1 MPLIGLGFVSAVVIA
16 SQCQDRIYKH
26 LSKIN
31 GDKGQ
36 PEYRVCSGCSIKFS
50 LTILYAA
57 GTDSNRHVYHAN
69 RIIYFCKCNAFSFFY
84 ALITVLKGWT
94 AHAEVHWMGP
104 FVGQAVMGIGL
115 MLAFNTIQNLL
126 SGRNVCFDLTDTCP
140 QLRRCF
146 LPLFCCSRS
155 RGNCRKYDPPR
166 WAPSLLTNGLFLGG
180 ARLVRLW
187 LVSCPFLR
195 PLCL

>member
-1 MPLIGLGFVSAVVIA
+1 MDLMMPLIGLGFVSAVVIA

-69 RIIYFCKCNAFSFFY
+69 RIIYFCKCNAFIFLCVNNS
-84 ALITVLKGWT
+84 IKGVDSPRRSTLDGAFRWSGCHGDWVD
-94 AHAEVHWMGP
+94 AGIQHHPE
-104 FVGQAVMGIGL
+104 FVEWSQC
-115 MLAFNTIQNLL
+115 ML
-126 SGRNVCFDLTDTCP
+126 
-140 QLRRCF
+140 
-146 LPLFCCSRS
+146 RS
-155 RGNCRKYDPPR
+155 H
-166 WAPSLLTNGLFLGG
+166 
-180 ARLVRLW
+180 
-187 LVSCPFLR
+187 
-195 PLCL
+195 

>member
-36 PEYRVCSGCSIKFS
+36 PEYRLV
-50 LTILYAA
+50 LTQIGMCIMPIGLF
-57 GTDSNRHVYHAN
+57 
-69 RIIYFCKCNAFSFFY
+69 IF
-84 ALITVLKGWT
+84 GWT

-126 SGRNVCFDLTDTCP
+126 SGRNVCFDLTDTRP

-155 RGNCRKYDPPR
+155 RGNCCKYDPPR